1 MGWWSETPAHQSA
14 FEAYVAQVLAPR
26 LKRGQV
32 VQHDNLPAHKGER
45 AKELIDERNCELL
58 YLPSY

>member
-1 MGWWSETPAHQSA
+1 MWWTETPARQSG

-32 VQHDNLPAHKGER
+32 VILDNLLARKGER
-45 AKELIDERNCELL
+45 AKKLIDERNCELL
-58 YLPSY
+58 YLPPY